1 MEMFFSER
9 RLQYFAVE
17 TAADLKYFIDDDGV
31 LAAVQY
37 LIDEAVPEE
46 SEYIDCLET
55 VQVEL
60 EDIID
65 TIEYSSRM
73 PKAKTIAR
81 LRGLVAEIDG
91 MI

>member
-1 MEMFFSER
+1 MKIFFSER

-17 TAADLKYFIDDDGV
+17 TAKDLESYIDDDGV
-31 LAAVQY
+31 VAAVEY
-37 LIDEAVPEE
+37 LIDEAVPGE
-46 SEYIDCLET
+46 SEYTDCLET

-65 TIEYSSRM
+65 TLEYSSRM